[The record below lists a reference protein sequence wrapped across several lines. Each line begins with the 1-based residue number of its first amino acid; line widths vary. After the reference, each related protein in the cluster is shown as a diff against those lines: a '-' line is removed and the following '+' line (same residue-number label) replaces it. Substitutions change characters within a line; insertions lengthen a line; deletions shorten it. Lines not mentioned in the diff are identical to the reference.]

1 MPTPASAG
9 YDEGERHVSQPTR
22 RCAGAN
28 MPKREEMAQL
38 VKAHAALP
46 EKMATAVWLS
56 QEREDEVWLLGRV
69 ERAARRA
76 RAAGYPKRRW
86 GVRKGRH
93 FFVRDLFLRGPRRRL
108 FLSLGP

>member
-1 MPTPASAG
+1 
-9 YDEGERHVSQPTR
+9 
-22 RCAGAN
+22 

-93 FFVRDLFLRGPRRRL
+93 FLFATCSCAGLVVDSS
-108 FLSLGP
+108 LSLGP